1 MMIIIIISSRAAE
14 DWGLMVCL
22 APLKLQNLMCVC
34 MHAKSIRLGLTLCNP
49 MDCSLPSSSVHGIL
63 QARILEWVVMSFSRD
78 LPDPGTE
85 PSSPLSLAL
94 IGGFFTSGTTWEAH
108 LGVRGAAI
116 CFTVNWKDNAEAET
130 PILWLPD
137 GKN

>member
-1 MMIIIIISSRAAE
+1 
-14 DWGLMVCL
+14 
-22 APLKLQNLMCVC
+22 
-34 MHAKSIRLGLTLCNP
+34 MHAKSLHLGLTLCNP
-49 MDCSLPSSSVHGIL
+49 MDCSPPSSSVHGIL
-63 QARILEWVVMSFSRD
+63 QARILEWVAMSSSRD

-94 IGGFFTSGTTWEAH
+94 VGGFFTPSATWEAH

-130 PILWLPD
+130 PILWPPD
-137 GKN
+137 GKS